1 MLCFLN
7 ATLTNHSKIVTNYTR
22 IAFKLELQS
31 RNNSQVSSIA
41 KVSDMGLMQSTDT
54 PCGPSLAIT
63 EEFQV
68 GLEQKLNSSN
78 FKSLAFKQDEF
89 NSIMV
94 KIQSPFNL
102 FYMFEKYSNEFN
114 QFNLLNFTN
123 RLAEFKRNYSDFFIP
138 ESIIK
143 SYTKLIIKLIPIF
156 EPVDCYIL
164 FKKLTY
170 LGFNLDDFAS
180 KACMQILKY
189 HVNELDLNDLIIS
202 KYKIG

>member
-1 MLCFLN
+1 M
-7 ATLTNHSKIVTNYTR
+7 
-22 IAFKLELQS
+22 ELQT
-31 RNNSQVSSIA
+31 RNNSDVSSIA
-41 KVSDMGLMQSTDT
+41 KVSDMGLLQSTDRPT
-54 PCGPSLAIT
+54 QPYEHSLAIS

-102 FYMFEKYSNEFN
+102 LYMFEKYSNEFN

-123 RLAEFKRNYSDFFIP
+123 KLAEFKRNYSDFFIP
-138 ESIIK
+138 DSIIK
-143 SYTKLIIKLIPIF
+143 SYTKLLIKLIPIF

-164 FKKLTY
+164 FKKLMY
-170 LGFNLDDFAS
+170 LEFSLDDFAS

-189 HVNELDLNDLIIS
+189 HVNELELNDLIIL